1 MKKKIFDSVMRELW
15 GEAISLTDAWDTYT
29 ETQTTL
35 DIGRQIDIMMLEA
48 LPKMSRQK
56 RLEWREALAEQGVEM
71 TPTQVDQYISI
82 IELAL
87 GV

>member
-1 MKKKIFDSVMRELW
+1 MKKNTFYCVMRELW
-15 GEAISLTDAWDTYT
+15 GEAISLSDAWDTFT

-48 LPKMSRQK
+48 LPKMSPKK
-56 RLEWREALAEQGVEM
+56 RLLWRESLAEQGIEM

-82 IELAL
+82 VELAL
-87 GV
+87 GI

>member
-1 MKKKIFDSVMRELW
+1 MFFIKKCVANRPNYIIMRYRRKM
-15 GEAISLTDAWDTYT
+15 IN
-29 ETQTTL
+29 

-48 LPKMSRQK
+48 LPKMSPKK
-56 RLEWREALAEQGVEM
+56 RLLWRESLAEQGIEM

-87 GV
+87 GI